1 MDKITEIVAS
11 ALNALYGVEK
21 ENPAIQLQ
29 KTKKEFEGNLTLV
42 VFPFLKASKKA
53 PEATATE
60 IGEYLVANSDLI
72 SAFNVVKGFLNLSI
86 AGNSWIEQLNV
97 IAKDE
102 K

>member
-53 PEATATE
+53 FSCRRRGTA
-60 IGEYLVANSDLI
+60 
-72 SAFNVVKGFLNLSI
+72 
-86 AGNSWIEQLNV
+86 
-97 IAKDE
+97 
-102 K
+102 